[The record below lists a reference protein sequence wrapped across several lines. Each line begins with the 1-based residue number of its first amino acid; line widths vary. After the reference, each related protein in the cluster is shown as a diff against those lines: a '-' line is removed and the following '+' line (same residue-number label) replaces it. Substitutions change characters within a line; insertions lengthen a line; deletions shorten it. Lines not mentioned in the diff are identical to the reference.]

1 MSSQHVS
8 KCCDALNAKGRNCRN
23 YAMRGEKHCFQHK
36 KKLSSKIII
45 HSYPAFQ
52 LKPVVFSNYEVQEGF
67 CNYKNKFGEHICKQ
81 KTNTNKHF
89 CDEHNNIRISFAVK
103 MKKIVE
109 IGEKYKRQHNTID
122 SYMKLIYNLV
132 KLSIKYKEYFV
143 NFQFDGLLK
152 SIIRMFKT
160 NIEYLSQNH
169 TNLTSPLTFHNKSK
183 PIENCI
189 NNFIEYKNEMK
200 MFFSDIQI
208 KKAKSEI
215 VSNTIKI
222 HKLSEIYLKQSEI
235 SNEIMPVICKGIDQK
250 ILSFIV

>member
-1 MSSQHVS
+1 
-8 KCCDALNAKGRNCRN
+8 
-23 YAMRGEKHCFQHK
+23 
-36 KKLSSKIII
+36 
-45 HSYPAFQ
+45 
-52 LKPVVFSNYEVQEGF
+52 
-67 CNYKNKFGEHICKQ
+67 
-81 KTNTNKHF
+81 
-89 CDEHNNIRISFAVK
+89 

-109 IGEKYKRQHNTID
+109 IGEKYKRQQNTID

-215 VSNTIKI
+215 VSNVIKI